1 MGGNDELLFFG
12 QDCLG
17 DSFDV
22 ISVCAAGH
30 AFSRRPAPSRPSGNH
45 ANRRR
50 HSRPVHLG
58 LFNNGL
64 RRSDRRRNA
73 DGRWRHCLLSEN
85 GYIGYGSAAT
95 GLVSVSGPCS
105 TWGNYSLFVG
115 NSGSGTLSITNGGYV
130 VSPYVCIACNPGSTG
145 LLKVDSAGLALY
157 NNYLYVGNSGSG
169 MLSITNGGLVISSDA
184 CIGCYSGSSGTVTV
198 DGSGSR
204 WTTGPLY
211 VGGGDSSYYYGGGSG
226 TLCGHQRRQR
236 QQLECLYRIRG
247 WFNRCCHRGWRR
259 LELD

>member
-1 MGGNDELLFFG
+1 MT
-12 QDCLG
+12 
-17 DSFDV
+17 V
-22 ISVCAAGH
+22 
-30 AFSRRPAPSRPSGNH
+30 
-45 ANRRR
+45 
-50 HSRPVHLG
+50 
-58 LFNNGL
+58 
-64 RRSDRRRNA
+64 
-73 DGRWRHCLLSEN
+73 DGASCLLSEN

-226 TLCGHQRRQR
+226 TLSVTNGGNVSSWNACIGYADGSTGAATVDAPART
-236 QQLECLYRIRG
+236 
-247 WFNRCCHRGWRR
+247 
-259 LELD
+259 